1 MAAESDKAQAQRMLD
16 VFASV
21 GVLRF
26 DITHI
31 NIDGEKRGFRPAQ
44 TLEQTRRS
52 MPYLV
57 DSAAKR
63 QNNVIVRPHSSTAYL
78 VQLDDLDAGSIERV
92 RPAAFLILATSPGN
106 HQAWLAVEDAD
117 ADFARRVRKGS
128 GADLTASGAT
138 RVAGTANFK
147 RKYEP
152 DFPTVTILEAMPA
165 RTVTKD
171 QLAGL
176 GLVAPAEV
184 PKEAPASPLRVSNRP
199 RAKTWPSYERCL
211 DKAPLARDGDRPDIS
226 RADFTWCMVAID
238 WGWSIEDTAAKL
250 LQQSSKAKENGE
262 QYAVT
267 TAQNAAAAV
276 ARRRGHP
283 KGLRT

>member
-211 DKAPLARDGDRPDIS
+211 DKAPLARDGARQDIS
-226 RADFTWCMVAID
+226 RADFTWCMVD
-238 WGWSIEDTAAKL
+238 RKS
-250 LQQSSKAKENGE
+250 
-262 QYAVT
+262 V
-267 TAQNAAAAV
+267 V
-276 ARRRGHP
+276 
-283 KGLRT
+283 